1 MMEKIQKFGGAMF
14 TPVMLF
20 AVSALLIGFGTLF
33 TTEVIMGPIA
43 SEGTIWFGIW
53 GMILSGAWVVF
64 NQLPLYSLLTFIWRK
79 WGYIKLHRS
88 SKGKANYSICNQ
100 AFQ

>member
-33 TTEVIMGPIA
+33 TTEAIMGSVA

-53 GMILSGAWVVF
+53 DMILSGA
-64 NQLPLYSLLTFIWRK
+64 
-79 WGYIKLHRS
+79 
-88 SKGKANYSICNQ
+88 
-100 AFQ
+100 